1 MKKLIA
7 ITGLDGTGKSTL
19 LKRLKEVYSEAY
31 FATIWD
37 LFAASENTSLFQS
50 KEAIDKYIC
59 ALTPNSRLLFLMHAL
74 RFSTDKA
81 LESEASVIILDGYL
95 YKYLASEL
103 ALGADRTLAKA
114 LYNSF
119 PTPDLT
125 IELKTNIATAADR
138 KQKYSHYECGITN
151 RKGREAFINFQNR
164 MATEWQRWRPEKCTI
179 INANTSPESVF
190 KQAKS
195 LIDAL

>member
-19 LKRLKEVYSEAY
+19 IERLKKAYPKAY

-50 KEAIDKYIC
+50 KAAIDNYIC
-59 ALTPNSRLLFLMHAL
+59 ALTPDARLLFLMHAL

-81 LESEASVIILDGYL
+81 LESEADLVILDGYT

-103 ALGADRTLAKA
+103 ALGADKKLAEA
-114 LYNSF
+114 LHNSF
-119 PTPDLT
+119 PIPDLT
-125 IELKTNIATAADR
+125 IELKTKIATAAER
-138 KQKYSHYECGITN
+138 KGKYSNYECGIAPMP
-151 RKGREAFINFQNR
+151 GREAFVQFQSQ
-164 MATEWQRWRPEKCTI
+164 MATAWKYRPADNFTI
-179 INANTSPESVF
+179 IDTSVDAESVF
-190 KQAKS
+190 LQAKS
-195 LIDAL
+195 LINAL